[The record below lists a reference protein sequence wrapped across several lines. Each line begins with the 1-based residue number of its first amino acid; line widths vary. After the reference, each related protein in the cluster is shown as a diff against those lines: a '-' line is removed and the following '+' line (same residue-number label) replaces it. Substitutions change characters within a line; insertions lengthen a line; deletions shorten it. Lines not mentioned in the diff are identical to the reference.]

1 MLISV
6 IVSTYNRPDALALIL
21 KSFNYQTDKDFEVL
35 IADDGSTQET
45 RKLVAQMTMSCNFS
59 ITYVR
64 QEDLGFRLARIRN
77 LAAQKAKGEY
87 LVFLDGDCV
96 PRPSFIAVH
105 RKLAQKKFL
114 VAGNRILLSESFTK
128 ETLDKQSTIWTYS
141 IFKWFLIYLSK
152 GINRLHPLLVLP
164 YFQNARNLK
173 QKWKKARG
181 CNFGLFK
188 EDYIAVNGCDS
199 DFTGWG
205 YEDSDLAIR
214 LIHSG
219 VQIKSG
225 RYATGV
231 FHLYHK
237 ENDRSNEKQN
247 LAKLN
252 ERLSSDIVKAA
263 NGLSELLKS

>member
-173 QKWKKARG
+173 QKWK
-181 CNFGLFK
+181 
-188 EDYIAVNGCDS
+188 I
-199 DFTGWG
+199 
-205 YEDSDLAIR
+205 
-214 LIHSG
+214 
-219 VQIKSG
+219 
-225 RYATGV
+225 
-231 FHLYHK
+231 
-237 ENDRSNEKQN
+237 
-247 LAKLN
+247 
-252 ERLSSDIVKAA
+252 
-263 NGLSELLKS
+263 